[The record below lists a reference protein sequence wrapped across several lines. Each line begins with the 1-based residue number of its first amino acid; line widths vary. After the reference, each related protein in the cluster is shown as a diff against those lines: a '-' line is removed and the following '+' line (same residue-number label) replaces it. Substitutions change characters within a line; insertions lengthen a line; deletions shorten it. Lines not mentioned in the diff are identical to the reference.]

1 MVIHHDQAC
10 AWRFACLF
18 QAYSR
23 QAQELARPAADFG
36 EAPLIG
42 TAPEPEG
49 GGQRSA
55 HEVGYEP
62 DKPEQAIE

>member
-1 MVIHHDQAC
+1 M
-10 AWRFACLF
+10 F
-18 QAYSR
+18 QVYSR
-23 QAQELARPAADFG
+23 QTQEIARPAADFG

-49 GGQRSA
+49 EGQRSA

>member
-1 MVIHHDQAC
+1 MIHHDQAC

-23 QAQELARPAADFG
+23 QAQELARPAAYFG

-42 TAPEPEG
+42 IAPEPEG
-49 GGQRSA
+49 EGQQAAS
-55 HEVGYEP
+55 EVGHEP
-62 DKPEQAIE
+62 DKPGQAIE